1 MMIRSLC
8 SLVALLTLVLL
19 TACGS
24 GGLPASLGDC
34 PDDSTVTWAQAGT
47 IFSSNC
53 VSCHSIENTGAE
65 RVGAKENVDYDNA
78 DVAFNSSGATPQ
90 DTWASIYADEMP
102 PGDATLSDADALV
115 IHEWLSCGGP
125 E

>member
-1 MMIRSLC
+1 MLIRSFC
-8 SLVALLTLVLL
+8 SLVALLTLFLL

-24 GGLPASLGDC
+24 GGLPATLGEC
-34 PDDSTVTWAQAGT
+34 ADDSTVNWAQVGP
-47 IFSSNC
+47 IFATNC
-53 VSCHSIENTGAE
+53 VACHSIDNTGAE

-90 DTWASIYADEMP
+90 DTWASIYSDEMS
-102 PGDATLSDADALV
+102 PGDAAVSDADALV